1 MGYFSIGSK
10 AAMGV
15 AAGAGIGYA
24 GYKATGAGYTNAG
37 MGTMGV
43 GTALGVGSLALGKR
57 GISKHA
63 TARAFERVARETA
76 RASGKLSGQAS
87 RRFAG
92 AKMAGV
98 IGVGAAG
105 YRCL

>member
-1 MGYFSIGSK
+1 MGYFQIGSR

-24 GYKATGAGYTNAG
+24 GYKATSAGYTNPG
-37 MGTMGV
+37 MGAMGV

-57 GISKHA
+57 GISRHA
-63 TARAFERVARETA
+63 TGRAFDRTARETA
-76 RASGKLSGQAS
+76 KASAKLSGQAS

-92 AKMAGV
+92 AKIAAAA
-98 IGVGAAG
+98 GVGAAG
-105 YRCL
+105 YRCV